1 MSTSIARSGVRR
13 IGVLIAALALAV
25 GVAAAIEAQPAA
37 EAGPTAEAT
46 SAQAGT
52 RICERYGSTRIQ
64 GGRYIVQNNQ
74 WGADVGQCVD
84 VTESGFAVTGGSHNQ
99 GTNGAPGA
107 YPSIFRG
114 CHYDNCTTDSGLPAR
129 YTSVGSLPSTAQV
142 TTPSTGSWNV
152 AYDLWLDPT
161 PRTGGQNTGAEI
173 MIWVD
178 RNGPPQPVGSQVGTV
193 TLAGATWDVW
203 YGNIGWNVV
212 SYVRQQGSD
221 SFDGDLRGFIDDAAS
236 RGHVQTSWYL
246 TSVQFGFE
254 PWVGGPGLAV
264 DSFSVDTGTGTG
276 GPGTTTTTVPTSTTS
291 TSTTSTTVPSGGG
304 CRATAQVDRWNGG
317 FVTNVTVENRGAQ
330 AIDGWTARFDLP
342 GDAVVLSAWNAVTT
356 QAGRTVT
363 AVNAPYNVTI
373 PPGGSVTFGFIG
385 AADTGDALPSGLTLN
400 GTVCSPG

>member
-1 MSTSIARSGVRR
+1 MSIRHRR
-13 IGVLIAALALAV
+13 AAAFGATLALTLGAIAAF
-25 GVAAAIEAQPAA
+25 G
-37 EAGPTAEAT
+37 AGP
-46 SAQAGT
+46 AGADT
-52 RICERYGSTRIQ
+52 ICERYGSTRIQ

-84 VTESGFAVTGGSHNQ
+84 VTETGFTVTGGSHNQ

-129 YTSVGSLPSTAQV
+129 YTSLGSLASTARV

-178 RNGPPQPVGSQVGTV
+178 RNGPPQPVGSQIGTV

-221 SFDGDLRGFIDDAAS
+221 AFDGNLRGFVDDAAS

-264 DSFSVDTGTGTG
+264 NSFSVDTGAG

-291 TSTTSTTVPSGGG
+291 TSTTSTTVPPGGG
-304 CRATAQVDRWNGG
+304 CRATSHVDRWNGG
-317 FVTNVTVENRGAQ
+317 FVTNVTVENRGAPS
-330 AIDGWTARFDLP
+330 IDGWTARFSLP
-342 GDAVVLSAWNAVTT
+342 GDAAVLAAWNAVTS
-356 QAGRTVT
+356 QSGRQVAAT
-363 AVNAPYNVTI
+363 NAPYNATI
-373 PPGGSVTFGFIG
+373 PAGGSVTFGFIG
-385 AADTGDALPSGLTLN
+385 AAGSGDATPSGLTLN
-400 GTVCSPG
+400 GTACTMG

>member
-1 MSTSIARSGVRR
+1 MSTRIARIRVRR
-13 IGVLIAALALAV
+13 IGALIATLAVAV
-25 GVAAAIEAQPAA
+25 GVAATVGPGPAA
-37 EAGPTAEAT
+37 EAEP
-46 SAQAGT
+46 SQAGT
-52 RICERYGSTRIQ
+52 RICERYGSTRVQ

-84 VTESGFAVTGGSHNQ
+84 VTATGFTVTGASHAQ
-99 GTNGAPGA
+99 GTNGAPGSF
-107 YPSIFRG
+107 PSIFRG
-114 CHYDNCTTDSGLPAR
+114 CHYGNCTTDSGLPAP
-129 YTSVGSLPSTAQV
+129 YTSLGSLPSSARV

-178 RNGPPQPVGSQVGTV
+178 RNGPPQPVGSHVGTV

-212 SYVRQQGSD
+212 SYVRQQGSHT
-221 SFDGDLRGFIDDAAS
+221 FDGDLRGFIDDAAS

-264 DSFSVDTGTGTG
+264 TSFSVDTGTGTG
-276 GPGTTTTTVPTSTTS
+276 GPGTTTTTAPTSTTS

-317 FVTNVTVENRGAQ
+317 FVTNVTVENRGSE
-330 AIDGWTARFDLP
+330 AINGWTARFRLP
-342 GDAVVLSAWNAVTT
+342 GDAFVLAAWNAVAA
-356 QAGRTVT
+356 QSGRQVT
-363 AVNAPYNVTI
+363 ATNAAYNGSI
-373 PPGGSVTFGFIG
+373 PPGRSVTFGFIG
-385 AADTGDALPSGLTLN
+385 AADTGDAVPTGLTLN
-400 GTVCSPG
+400 GTACTGG